1 MMDKLWPR
9 YGLQRNAVHKLVGKV
24 PLEHCWTRHHSL
36 HDIHSAPSSLSSSD
50 SIRNN
55 GAGATQLDDPKHSCF
70 IQAAV
75 HCINN
80 NFLKNNL

>member
-9 YGLQRNAVHKLVGKV
+9 YGLQRNAVHKLAGKV
-24 PLEHCWTRHHSL
+24 PLEHCWARHHSL

-55 GAGATQLDDPKHSCF
+55 GAGATQLDDPKQVFQHYIVCKHFHVTETLS
-70 IQAAV
+70 
-75 HCINN
+75 
-80 NFLKNNL
+80 